1 MYKVFWTT
9 PSLDGQATDADL
21 IAAVNQAIIDG
32 VDVLSCSWGSPAS
45 DKSLHSFDYIFMNAA
60 QVREEVIS
68 DAEGCEK
75 CMKSLAIV
83 RKLYCTPLTSG
94 LKICTMNLQHVS
106 HISSG
111 CSVWLVMER
120 FSIFRILR
128 CISLSSSMGKEEERN
143 WCSYLRLWG

>member
-1 MYKVFWTT
+1 MPIIKNGSNLGTASGIAPGAFLAMYKVFWTT

-75 CMKSLAIV
+75 RMKSLAIV
-83 RKLYCTPLTSG
+83 RKLYTTD
-94 LKICTMNLQHVS
+94 IRTENLHNEFAARVTHIVWMQRLAGDGEVQH
-106 HISSG
+106 
-111 CSVWLVMER
+111 L
-120 FSIFRILR
+120 
-128 CISLSSSMGKEEERN
+128 
-143 WCSYLRLWG
+143 